1 MRIILRGLALSVA
14 IALLVFGSPPS
25 LAASG
30 PPRRFIAPVDGPTT
44 ERFKMLPNPYAAG
57 SHRGIDYGVPAGT
70 DVRATGDGAVEFA
83 GPVAGDG
90 LFVTIRHDGGLETT
104 YSYLSRIDVA
114 KGQPVRQGEVIGRS
128 GEGHPGSGKPALHF
142 GAKQNGRY
150 IDPELLLT
158 SFDDIRDLIRM
169 VPLAGQAETRR
180 AQPNSLVAP

>member
-1 MRIILRGLALSVA
+1 MRRALSLLASTV
-14 IALLVFGSPPS
+14 LLVSGAAPS
-25 LAASG
+25 VAMERPG
-30 PPRRFIAPVDGPTT
+30 RFIAPVDGPIT

-57 SHRGIDYGVPAGT
+57 SHRGIDYGVPPGT
-70 DVRATGDGAVEFA
+70 AVRASGDGAVQFA